1 MGTRTLLCGV
11 GSLSDDLIARLRARG
26 HLVEAVDPSV
36 LVARADA
43 GSAVDAVAGS
53 LGAVD
58 LVVHVLAAPD
68 GPTPLVDLSTE
79 AWVAACEDP
88 MVGALHLLQACRSH
102 LGAGSRVV
110 HVVPTSA
117 MGGAPGFAATS
128 TAAEGF
134 RALNKS
140 VARQWGADGITTA
153 EVAESPEVL
162 LGPAAS
168 SAGGAL
174 TGPARGHTRGA
185 DDLAGIVDAWAA
197 PDAAFT
203 TGSTIVAD
211 GGTWMAP

>member
-11 GSLSDDLIARLRARG
+11 GSLADDLIALLRARG
-26 HLVEAVDPSV
+26 HLVEAVDPSL

-68 GPTPLVDLSTE
+68 GPTPLVDLSAD

-153 EVAESPEVL
+153 VVAVAPELL

-174 TGPARGHTRGA
+174 TGPALGHTGGA
-185 DDLAGIVDAWAA
+185 DDLAGIVDALAS

-203 TGSTIVAD
+203 PGSTIVAD